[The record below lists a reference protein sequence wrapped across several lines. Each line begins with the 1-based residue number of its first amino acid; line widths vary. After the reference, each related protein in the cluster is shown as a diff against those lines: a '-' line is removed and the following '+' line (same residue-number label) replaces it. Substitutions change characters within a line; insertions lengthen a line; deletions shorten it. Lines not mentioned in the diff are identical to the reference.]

1 MLFCATLLLF
11 QSFIHAQST
20 PSAIQVVTVGQNGLL
35 AYSPDTIT
43 AAVGSNVEFQ
53 FYGPVHSVV
62 QASFDQPCSAYN
74 NGTGFFGG
82 LVTTGTAPNPKTF
95 TLAINDTTPI
105 WFYCAYPGHCQAG
118 MVGVINP
125 SSNTSESLAIFKTN
139 AANTLNTTT
148 PAQQQGGVFGPFIA
162 ATNSSLAT
170 PSTSSASSTI
180 ATSSTSSTT
189 SAKPSTGD
197 ASQRQGEFA
206 MLGGLAIAAAVL
218 MM

>member
-1 MLFCATLLLF
+1 MMLFCATLLLF
-11 QSFIHAQST
+11 QSFIYAQST

-35 AYSPDTIT
+35 AYSPNTIT

-82 LVTTGTAPNPKTF
+82 LVTTGTAPNVSCIFETLKLYAEQKQPKTF
-95 TLAINDTTPI
+95 TLTINDTTPI

-125 SSNTSESLAIFKTN
+125 S
-139 AANTLNTTT
+139 
-148 PAQQQGGVFGPFIA
+148 
-162 ATNSSLAT
+162 
-170 PSTSSASSTI
+170 
-180 ATSSTSSTT
+180 
-189 SAKPSTGD
+189 
-197 ASQRQGEFA
+197 
-206 MLGGLAIAAAVL
+206 
-218 MM
+218 